1 MPLGSACQQLST
13 GARKCLIDASYRC
26 QSVGSLVI
34 VLSASASGTKPGSG
48 AISGNCASLEQL
60 MVWDYGL

>member
-13 GARKCLIDASYRC
+13 GARKCLIDAIPL
-26 QSVGSLVI
+26 SVGWFTCYCVG
-34 VLSASASGTKPGSG
+34 ASASGTKPGSG

-60 MVWDYGL
+60 MVWDHGL